1 MQGDSF
7 VSQLLDSSAPGKA
20 AVFPRWHAAD
30 VIKTDRY
37 AMTEWFDRQ
46 GQVTARMLFDHLNDP
61 KETVN
66 LADNKDFKTLVA
78 ELHEQLIAL
87 RESR

>member
-1 MQGDSF
+1 
-7 VSQLLDSSAPGKA
+7 
-20 AVFPRWHAAD
+20 
-30 VIKTDRY
+30 
-37 AMTEWFDRQ
+37 MTEWFDRQ

-66 LADNKDFKTLVA
+66 LADNKDFETLVA